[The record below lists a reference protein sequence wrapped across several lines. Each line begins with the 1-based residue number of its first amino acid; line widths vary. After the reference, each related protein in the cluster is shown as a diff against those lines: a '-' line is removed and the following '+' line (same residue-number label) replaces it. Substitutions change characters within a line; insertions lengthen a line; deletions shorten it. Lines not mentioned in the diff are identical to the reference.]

1 MKYILFFVLF
11 AVLKMPKI
19 VTNMNYSIRCSEEI
33 VDCSEILRISDISSL
48 EKSSNQAILYRACN
62 FFCMF
67 KECND

>member
-19 VTNMNYSIRCSEEI
+19 VANMNYSIRCSEEI

-48 EKSSNQAILYRACN
+48 EKSSNQAILYRASN
-62 FFCMF
+62 FFLHVQRM
-67 KECND
+67 